1 MKSKTIVVLVS
12 VIVLASMLLSA
23 CGKAEVS
30 SADTIIIGTT
40 DKIASLDPA
49 DSYSTHDWEIIKNV
63 SDGLVNWKP
72 GTTDLE
78 PVLATDLG
86 TVSDDGLT
94 YTFTLKDGIK
104 FADGTE
110 LTATMYASQLNRLL
124 TIGPSCPNDVA
135 DALAVPYIKS
145 ISAPDDKTMVFE
157 LNTAIGYFRNI
168 LATAP
173 FVASLSSTFPEDECV
188 LFPEAPIY
196 GTGAWYLESYN
207 PDEQMVFKPNKYY
220 TGNYPAQAEQLIN
233 RFYSDPNTMSLAV
246 QSGEIDIAWR
256 FLSADQI
263 AELEGIEGLT
273 IGMIDGGGIR
283 FLQLNMTMA
292 PTDDPNVVKAIAASI
307 DRNEISDT
315 VFGGQVAPLYS
326 MVPPGFL
333 GANEAFDTTYA
344 SPNLDAAKAFLA
356 DSGYT
361 ADNPLELDLWYPP
374 EHYGAATA
382 SWMQIIEKQLEA
394 TGAINVELQAQ
405 EWSTYITAL
414 VGGESYPVGV
424 LGWFFD
430 YPDPSNYL
438 DPFVY
443 NGGMGN
449 NLTAAMEGSVT
460 GDPINDDAATLVDLL
475 AKADVEVDDAKRI
488 ALYEEAQALYADLV
502 PTVPLFF
509 EAEHVIY
516 RDNISGTA
524 DQATPETLNIGG
536 NVFFTYSML
545 QKSK

>member
-1 MKSKTIVVLVS
+1 MKSKPIVVLVS
-12 VIVLASMLLSA
+12 LIVLASMLLTA
-23 CGKAEVS
+23 CGTAKVS
-30 SADTIIIGTT
+30 TADTVIIGTT
-40 DKIASLDPA
+40 DKVASLDPA
-49 DSYSTHDWEIIKNV
+49 DAYATRDWEIIKNV

-78 PVLATDLG
+78 PDLATDLG

-94 YTFTLKDGIK
+94 YTFTLKDGVK
-104 FADGTE
+104 FGDGTP
-110 LTATMYASQLNRLL
+110 LTATLYAAQLNRLL

-145 ISAPDDKTMVFE
+145 ITAPDDKTMVFE
-157 LNTAIGYFRNI
+157 LNSPVGYFLNI

-173 FVASLSSTFPEDECV
+173 FVASLPKTFPADQCV
-188 LFPEAPIY
+188 LYPEGPIY
-196 GTGAWYLESYN
+196 GTGAWYIEQYN

-220 TGNYPAQAEQLIN
+220 TGKYPAQVKQIIA
-233 RFYSDPNTMSLAV
+233 RYYSDPNTMSLAV
-246 QSGEIDIAWR
+246 QSGEIDVAWR
-256 FLSADQI
+256 FLSADQVS
-263 AELEGIEGLT
+263 ELKGKPGLT

-283 FLQLNMTMA
+283 FLTINKTMA
-292 PTDDPNVVKAIAASI
+292 PTDDPNVAKAMAAAI

-333 GANEAFDTTYA
+333 GATDAFETMYH
-344 SPNLDAAKAFLA
+344 SPDVDAAKGFLA

-361 ADNPLELDLWYPP
+361 ADNPLQLTLWYPP

-382 SWMQIIEKQLEA
+382 SWMQIIKKQLEA
-394 TGAINVELQAQ
+394 TGAMKVDLQAQ
-405 EWSTYITAL
+405 EWSTYIPAL
-414 VGGESYPVGV
+414 TGGESYSVGV
-424 LGWFFD
+424 MGWFFD

-449 NLTAAMEGSVT
+449 NLTTAKEGSIT
-460 GDPINDDAATLVDLL
+460 GDPINDKAAELVNLL
-475 AKADVEVDDAKRI
+475 TQADVETDNAKRI
-488 ALYEEAQALYADLV
+488 DLYKQAQDLYADLA
-502 PTVPLFF
+502 PNIPLFF

-536 NVFFTYSML
+536 NVFFTYSLL

>member
-12 VIVLASMLLSA
+12 VIVLVSMLLSA
-23 CGKAEVS
+23 CGKAEIS

-188 LFPEAPIY
+188 LFPEAPVY

-220 TGNYPAQAEQLIN
+220 SGNYPAQAEQLIN

-460 GDPINDDAATLVDLL
+460 GDPINDDAAVLVDLL

-488 ALYEEAQALYADLV
+488 ALYEEAQALYSQLV

-536 NVFFTYSML
+536 NVFFTYSMI